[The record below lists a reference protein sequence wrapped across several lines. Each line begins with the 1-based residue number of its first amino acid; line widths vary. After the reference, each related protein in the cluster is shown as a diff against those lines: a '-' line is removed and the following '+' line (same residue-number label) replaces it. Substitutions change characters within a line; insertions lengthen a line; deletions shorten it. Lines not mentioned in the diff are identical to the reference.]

1 MKQDWGSSS
10 IVGHKSTIHE
20 LLGWIHPQS
29 YTRKEEKKK
38 KGKERDNKELIPYK
52 QKLEDFITTRSVP

>member
-20 LLGWIHPQS
+20 LLGWIHLQS
-29 YTRKEEKKK
+29 YKRKEEKKK

-52 QKLEDFITTRSVP
+52 QKL

>member
-10 IVGHKSTIHE
+10 IVEHKSAIHE

-29 YTRKEEKKK
+29 YKRKEEKKE
-38 KGKERDNKELIPYK
+38 KERDDKEIIPYK